1 MSNTIGIVNARNIT
15 DKEFFTDTKHVRAAA
30 EALW

>member
-1 MSNTIGIVNARNIT
+1 MSNTIGIVKISLTRS
-15 DKEFFTDTKHVRAAA
+15 FFTDTKHVRAAA